1 VDEQAASSLV
11 NVAEDAGRGLRGL
24 EAKAAFERLEH
35 RYGDL
40 LAALEWFVSRRRTD
54 EALRLA
60 ASLTPFWT
68 ATKRLDEG
76 SDWFDRVLALPAGD
90 EVARGRASFEA
101 GMLAFW
107 KGDDERSSTLHGR
120 ALELGR
126 RARDATVTALALGG
140 LARVALRASD
150 IDEARRLCR
159 EALAV
164 SEGTDDRA
172 GRSGA
177 LHVLGVAAQMAGD
190 LVEARELMT
199 ERLALMRE
207 LGNYAGI
214 SSEAGNLSM
223 VERQLGNLERADGL
237 AREALEIDD
246 RRGDDLPM
254 PWKLNGLAAVAAER
268 GELERAATL
277 IGAAEAMLETQGAA
291 WPPDER
297 PHYERTVTL
306 LGEAMGPPAFE
317 RARAAGRSMSSRET
331 VDFALARR
339 STG

>member
-1 VDEQAASSLV
+1 LSTSLKTPAA
-11 NVAEDAGRGLRGL
+11 GLGAWR
-24 EAKAAFERLEH
+24 
-35 RYGDL
+35 
-40 LAALEWFVSRRRTD
+40 RRRTD
-54 EALRLA
+54 AALRLA

-68 ATKRLDEG
+68 ATRRLDED

-126 RARDATVTALALGG
+126 RARDATVTALALGD

-164 SEGTDDRA
+164 SEGTDDR
-172 GRSGA
+172 
-177 LHVLGVAAQMAGD
+177 
-190 LVEARELMT
+190 
-199 ERLALMRE
+199 
-207 LGNYAGI
+207 
-214 SSEAGNLSM
+214 
-223 VERQLGNLERADGL
+223 
-237 AREALEIDD
+237 
-246 RRGDDLPM
+246 RGDDLLM

-268 GELERAATL
+268 CELERAATL
-277 IGAAEAMLETQGAA
+277 IGAAEAMLEAQGAA
-291 WPPDER
+291 WPPNER

-317 RARAAGRSMSSRET
+317 RARAAGRPRHPVRQSTSHLHVGRPGKPIVGDQRLGSIAASSPVGLRVHRIWPFWRKSRTTSTEGLSAGESQRARPDKFGPHASVLSQALPPT
-331 VDFALARR
+331 TTAVDIPGN
-339 STG
+339 STQKRL